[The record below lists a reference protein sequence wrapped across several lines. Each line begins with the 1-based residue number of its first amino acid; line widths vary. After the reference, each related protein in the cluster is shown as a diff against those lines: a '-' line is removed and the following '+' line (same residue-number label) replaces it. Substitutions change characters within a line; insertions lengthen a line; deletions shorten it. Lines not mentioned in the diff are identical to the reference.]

1 MPIFTNEMRSEF
13 PFPVDSDTVTVM
25 MMMMM
30 MMMNSEQHGSDKVN
44 NRNI

>member
-1 MPIFTNEMRSEF
+1 VPIFTNEMRSEF